1 MKIISYKDIE
11 EAGFFQ
17 KIDLEKLNS
26 LDEIIEN
33 VKNNGDSALI
43 EYSKRFNDGDFSNA
57 DDFLVSQEEII
68 EAYKKIEPELLKA
81 LKTAIKNVKDF
92 SIEQFN
98 SIKELEITKNN
109 STLGHKIIP
118 MERVLCYCP
127 GGNYPLLSSCYMTVI
142 PAVIAGVKEIYVT
155 SPKIR
160 PEVIVSA
167 HLSGA
172 TKIYKLG
179 GAQAISAFAYGTQT
193 IKKVDKIVGPGN
205 KFVAGAKKAIYG
217 QCDIDFI
224 AGPSEVLI
232 VADDAS
238 DAKIIAADM
247 LAQCEHDK
255 DARAYLIATNKDLAY
270 EVNKEA
276 QEFLKTLETSHIAS
290 IAFEKSICVII
301 DDINQAID
309 LSNKKAPEHLE
320 LLIENVDNFKD
331 KFANYGSLFI
341 GKYCAEVFGD
351 YCSGTN
357 HVLPTNETAKYTGG
371 LSVFDFIKIQTY
383 QKISKEYC
391 YELSKTASILAKAEG
406 LYAHKLASDLRR
418 ENWNHYQYNSEDL
431 EKNTHLN

>member
-26 LDEIIEN
+26 IDEIIEN
-33 VKNNGDSALI
+33 VKNNGDNALI
-43 EYSKRFNDGDFSNA
+43 DYSKRFKDGDFKNA
-57 DDFLVSQEEII
+57 DDFVVSKQEIE
-68 EAYKKIEPELLKA
+68 EAYKKITPQLLEA
-81 LKTAIKNVKDF
+81 LKTAISNIKEFALAQK
-92 SIEQFN
+92 N
-98 SIKELEITKNN
+98 SIKELEIKKEN

-155 SPKIR
+155 SPKIA

-179 GAQAISAFAYGTQT
+179 GAQAISAFAYGTET
-193 IKKVDKIVGPGN
+193 INKVDKIVGPGN
-205 KFVAGAKKAIYG
+205 KFVAGAKKAIDG

-232 VADDAS
+232 VADDIK

-255 DARAYLIATNKDLAY
+255 DARAYLITTNKNLAL
-270 EVNKEA
+270 EVQKEA
-276 QEFLKTLETSHIAS
+276 DEFLKTLETSSIAS
-290 IAFEKSICVII
+290 IAFEKSICII
-301 DDINQAID
+301 VDKIEQAID
-309 LSNKKAPEHLE
+309 LSNQKAPEHLE
-320 LLIENVDNFKD
+320 LLISNVNDLKD
-331 KFANYGSLFI
+331 SFTNYGSLFI

-383 QKISKEYC
+383 QELSKEYSNK
-391 YELSKTASILAKAEG
+391 LSETASILAQAEG
-406 LYAHKLASDLRR
+406 VYAHKLASDLRR
-418 ENWNHYQYNSEDL
+418 
-431 EKNTHLN
+431 